1 MDYQRI
7 SCTLFDRIEN
17 LAVLKKKVKI
27 TYLNEKNIFDFQ
39 NGIITN
45 ILSENNSE
53 FLSINNIKIRLDK
66 IQSIKEF

>member
-45 ILSENNSE
+45 IFSENNSE
-53 FLSINNIKIRLDK
+53 FLSINNVKIRLDK